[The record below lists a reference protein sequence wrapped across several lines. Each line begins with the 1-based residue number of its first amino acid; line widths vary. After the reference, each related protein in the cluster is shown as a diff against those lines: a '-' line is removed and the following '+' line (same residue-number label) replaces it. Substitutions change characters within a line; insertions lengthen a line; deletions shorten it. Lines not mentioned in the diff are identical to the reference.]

1 MEPQQE
7 AKDNT
12 IWPALSAEE
21 DEWEMV
27 PTNTSAPLSPVVTFD
42 PSVLDNTSDASET
55 NPNIIHHSASSP
67 DLRHL
72 KWADDDESGVV
83 VSKEEEDASSSLAS
97 SAVLVSG
104 PASVWS
110 LGSNKLSFRD
120 AMLQNRSTTA
130 STTSSASH
138 VTN

>member
-1 MEPQQE
+1 MSAVPPPTQHSLGTLPSIMRAAKEQGESSTMEPKQG

-42 PSVLDNTSDASET
+42 PSVLDNNSNASET

-72 KWADDDESGVV
+72 KLADDDESGVV

-97 SAVLVSG
+97 SAVLVCL
-104 PASVWS
+104 AIVII
-110 LGSNKLSFRD
+110 
-120 AMLQNRSTTA
+120 T
-130 STTSSASH
+130 
-138 VTN
+138 